1 MSARVEIPRSVPNAT
16 SLGQKRPREDTSK
29 DEEDQF
35 DFTRRRARLAT
46 YPEHVQ
52 KQVTQLVTDI
62 LASIY
67 YDINYVCIVRTNCKF
82 ENMAE
87 NVAYYRLQ
95 YSQSADLLDMLIGQ
109 IINPE
114 RYQASDPRGILR
126 RMGEF
131 VALFGWKMLS
141 ICITAE
147 GFRRAVREIRHG
159 GIWGELMEKMRE
171 NQWSLEVFARSRN
184 LDWRGQL
191 LKYAHLRIPKL
202 DAELRPCRKMWSQHP
217 HHIVQSMN
225 KKVKRPWFKG
235 DTQIHVDKPVFD
247 PDSENLKAKGQT
259 TDPTLRRPEDG
270 DCDLCGLDS
279 CDCEIDFSAGSLVE
293 LVERPLTGTGVRAL
307 TSFREGDILGQF
319 IGEIQPTDF
328 DDDEVYA
335 LAHVSKVD
343 MEEPL
348 AIISPKKYGNWT
360 RYIAHSCNASCE
372 FRART
377 IGRHTVM
384 TVEARRN
391 IVAGEDV
398 TINYGAEYW
407 EGKQCMCGEE
417 NCLSKKT
424 VEAGQ

>member
-1 MSARVEIPRSVPNAT
+1 MSARVEIPRSIPNAT
-16 SLGQKRPREDTSK
+16 SLGHRQPRGDTSEDK
-29 DEEDQF
+29 DDKF
-35 DFTRRRARLAT
+35 DFMRQRAKLAT

-52 KQVTQLVTDI
+52 EQVTQLVTDI

-67 YDINYVCIVRTNCKF
+67 YDINYLCIVRTNCKF
-82 ENMAE
+82 ENTAE

-95 YSQSADLLDMLIGQ
+95 YSQSADLLDMLIRQ

-114 RYQASDPRGILR
+114 RYQASDPRGTLH

-171 NQWSLEVFARSRN
+171 NQWSLEVFARCRN

-191 LKYAHLRIPKL
+191 LKYVHLGIPKL
-202 DAELRPCRKMWSQHP
+202 NAELRPHWKMWSQHP
-217 HHIVQSMN
+217 HHIVQSIN
-225 KKVKRPWFKG
+225 KKVRRPWFKG
-235 DTQIHVDKPVFD
+235 DAQIHIDKPVFN
-247 PDSENLKAKGQT
+247 PDRDNWKARGQT

-279 CDCEIDFSAGSLVE
+279 CDCEINFSAGSLIE

-307 TSFREGDILGQF
+307 MNFSEGDILGQF

-335 LAHVSKVD
+335 LTHVSKVD
-343 MEEPL
+343 MQKPL

-377 IGRHTVM
+377 VGKYTVM
-384 TVEARRN
+384 TVEARRD

-398 TINYGAEYW
+398 TVNYGAEYW
-407 EGKQCMCGEE
+407 EDKQCMCGEE
-417 NCLSKKT
+417 NCLNKKA
-424 VEAGQ
+424 VETKE